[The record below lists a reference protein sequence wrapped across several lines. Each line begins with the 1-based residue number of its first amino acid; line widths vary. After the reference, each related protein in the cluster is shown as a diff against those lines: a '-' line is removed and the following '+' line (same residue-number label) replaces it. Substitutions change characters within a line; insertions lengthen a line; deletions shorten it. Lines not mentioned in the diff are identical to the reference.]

1 MYWITERIP
10 VIGGMG
16 GGILAYLQNISLL
29 NTAEI
34 ALYALIGSLI
44 GEGIKELFIFLHK
57 RKKNGK

>member
-1 MYWITERIP
+1 M
-10 VIGGMG
+10 V
-16 GGILAYLQNISLL
+16 AYLSNVSLL
-29 NTAEI
+29 HTAEI